1 MSKPKRNIK
10 IVGLEDFELKI
21 DQIAANEN
29 GISNNHND
37 RINDEDNA
45 SNWITQ
51 LYRQYNDDPIST
63 DEIENNTSSI
73 LGYA

>member
-1 MSKPKRNIK
+1 MSNSKRNIK

-29 GISNNHND
+29 GLSNNLKD
-37 RINDEDNA
+37 SINDEDNA

-51 LYRQYNDDPIST
+51 LYRRYNDDPIST